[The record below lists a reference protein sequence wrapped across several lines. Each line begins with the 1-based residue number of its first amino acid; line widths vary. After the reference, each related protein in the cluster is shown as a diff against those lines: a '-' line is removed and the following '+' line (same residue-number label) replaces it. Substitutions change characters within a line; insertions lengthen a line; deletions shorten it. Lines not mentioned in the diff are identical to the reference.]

1 MELLSFLLR
10 KTQRRKYFCCENA
23 ARERKIMKNI
33 DKIKGM
39 DVDELVEFMWQWY
52 GDDDSMWFY
61 YPEKFGKGK
70 RKFNSEDEI
79 REWLEKDIE

>member
-1 MELLSFLLR
+1 ME
-10 KTQRRKYFCCENA
+10 QYFCCENA
-23 ARERKIMKNI
+23 AREGKIMKNI

-39 DVDELVEFMWQWY
+39 NVDELVEFMWQWY

-79 REWLEKDIE
+79 KEWLEKDTE